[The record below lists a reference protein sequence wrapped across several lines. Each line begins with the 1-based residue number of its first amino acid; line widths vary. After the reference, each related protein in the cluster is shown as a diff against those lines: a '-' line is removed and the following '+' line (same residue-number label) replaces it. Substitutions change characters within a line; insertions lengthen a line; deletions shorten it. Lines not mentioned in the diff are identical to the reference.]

1 MSGPSP
7 RPRSTMPRR
16 PGPVRRL
23 LPSRAALALALAV
36 LLAVAPTY
44 AERADRYKPT
54 NVEADRM
61 QYDDL
66 KQVTV
71 FTGSVVMTKGTMV
84 LRGDRV
90 VLVQDPEGYQHGT
103 ATGKPASFR
112 QKRDGVDEWVEGYG
126 EEIEYDGKSETVRLT
141 RKAKVRRLE
150 GTRVVDEIDGAVIVY
165 DSRTEQFAVEG
176 GAASGPTAAG
186 GGRVRIVIQPRLG
199 DPAKP
204 AAAGIPEAGGV
215 RLRPA
220 PDTTNPRPTEPR

>member
-1 MSGPSP
+1 MSGCRP
-7 RPRSTMPRR
+7 RPRPTMLRR
-16 PGPVRRL
+16 FGSARHV
-23 LPSRAALALALAV
+23 LPSGVPLALV
-36 LLAVAPTY
+36 LAVAFACAPSL

-54 NVEADRM
+54 QVEADRM

-84 LRGDRV
+84 LRGDQV

-103 ATGKPASFR
+103 ATGKLASFR

-126 EEIEYDGKSETVRLT
+126 EKIEYDGKSETVRLT
-141 RKAKVRRLE
+141 GKARVRRLE

-165 DSRTEQFAVEG
+165 DSRTEQFSVEG
-176 GAASGPTAAG
+176 GTASGPTAAG

-204 AAAGIPEAGGV
+204 APGATPDGV

-220 PDTTNPRPTEPR
+220 PDVAAPRATDPR

>member
-1 MSGPSP
+1 MSGRSPEP
-7 RPRSTMPRR
+7 RPTMPRR
-16 PGPVRRL
+16 PGPVRRP
-23 LPSRAALALALAV
+23 LPSGVPAAVALAIALV
-36 LLAVAPTY
+36 CAPSL

-103 ATGKPASFR
+103 ATGKLASFR
-112 QKRDGVDEWVEGYG
+112 QKRDGVDEWVEGYA
-126 EEIEYDGKSETVRLT
+126 EQIEYDGKSETVRLT
-141 RKAKVRRLE
+141 GRAKVRRLE

-165 DSRTEQFAVEG
+165 DSRTEQFSVEG
-176 GAASGPTAAG
+176 GTASGPTAAG
-186 GGRVRIVIQPRLG
+186 AGRVRIVIQPRLG
-199 DPAKP
+199 DPAAP
-204 AAAGIPEAGGV
+204 ASGTTPDGV
-215 RLRPA
+215 RLRPSTGVAA
-220 PDTTNPRPTEPR
+220 PRATEPR